1 MFADINWMGD
11 ANYQQVW
18 YGQAVPF
25 RPVVQAQRNDEI
37 DGSTVTAKL
46 TTDRSWAATAGVE
59 IDTQHAVQ

>member
-18 YGQAVPF
+18 NGQAVPF
-25 RPVVQAQRNDEI
+25 RPAVQGQRNDEI
-37 DGSTVTAKL
+37 DGSTVSAKL
-46 TTDRSWAATAGVE
+46 ATDRSCAETAGVE